1 MAFGPITSWQLDRE
15 TMETVRDVIF
25 RGSKITADDDCSHE
39 IKRCLLVWRK
49 TMKKLYKFFKSR
61 DITLLKNLS
70 IIKAM
75 IFPVV
80 MYGCDSCTIKN
91 GEQWRID
98 GFELWLW
105 TRLLRVP
112 WTARRST
119 QSSKRQSILN
129 IHWKER
135 CWNWTSN
142 TLACWCE
149 EWLIRKDPVT
159 GQDWRQEERGWQRM
173 KWLDGITNSMDMSL
187 PKLQEWPS
195 ELWRATVHRV
205 AKSPTWLS
213 D

>member
-1 MAFGPITSWQLDRE
+1 MCF
-15 TMETVRDVIF
+15 
-25 RGSKITADDDCSHE
+25 
-39 IKRCLLVWRK
+39 LV
-49 TMKKLYKFFKSR
+49 
-61 DITLLKNLS
+61 
-70 IIKAM
+70 
-75 IFPVV
+75 FPVV
-80 MYGCDSCTIKN
+80 MYGYEIWTMKKTKR
-91 GEQWRID
+91 QRTD
-98 GFELWLW
+98 GFELWRW

-173 KWLDGITNSMDMSL
+173 RWLDGITDSMDMSWS
-187 PKLQEWPS
+187 KLWEMVMNMEAWHAAVHGVTKNWDTTEW
-195 ELWRATVHRV
+195 LNNNNMNIAMCVCF
-205 AKSPTWLS
+205 
-213 D
+213 